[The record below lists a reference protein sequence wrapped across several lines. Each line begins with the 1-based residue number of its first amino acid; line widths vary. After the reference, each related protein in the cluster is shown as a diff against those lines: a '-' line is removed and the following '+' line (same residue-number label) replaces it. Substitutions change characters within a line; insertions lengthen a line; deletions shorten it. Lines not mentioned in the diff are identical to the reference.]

1 MELNENAAAASPGS
15 AGMSRRLI
23 LSILAVVAVLAAIA
37 LDTAVVAI
45 GSDEDQRQAA
55 FDPDAFGQSEFPR
68 ISEAVRARAV
78 EAPVLAQALG
88 EDKNAAIESYGTP
101 GGIGAFMPVQLE
113 GVVGEGKSGIFDLT
127 VAGLP
132 EGTRVRLQTGPAING
147 TELRDIT
154 GDILFG
160 AFKNQIEYQDAG
172 AGINRAMAASTLVD
186 LDRDNLPGKTVAVVG
201 VFNLINPKNWLITP
215 VSLEVR

>member
-1 MELNENAAAASPGS
+1 MVSSSDPARGS
-15 AGMSRRLI
+15 GLFSRN
-23 LSILAVVAVLAAIA
+23 VLAGIAAFVVLIGAIA
-37 LDTAVVAI
+37 LDTTVVEI
-45 GSDEDQRQAA
+45 GSEEDQRQAA
-55 FDPDAFGQSEFPR
+55 FDPDAFGRAEFPR

-78 EAPVLAQALG
+78 EAPVLAQAIL
-88 EDKNAAIESYGTP
+88 EDKAAAIESYGTP

-113 GVVGEGKSGIFDLT
+113 GVFGEGKSGIFDL
-127 VAGLP
+127 VVDGLP

-154 GDILFG
+154 GDIAFG
-160 AFKNQIEYQDAG
+160 AFKNQIEFQDAG
-172 AGINRAMAASTLVD
+172 AGINRAMLAEVLSD
-186 LDRDNLPGKTVAVVG
+186 LDRDTLTGKGVAVVG